1 MAKREGLIYK
11 FFEKWRDRKLNK
23 LAKSMLRSN
32 PELEKALK
40 DLGNEFDKVAKELE
54 KRKK

>member
-23 LAKSMLRSN
+23 LAKSMLRGN

>member
-11 FFEKWRDRKLNK
+11 FFEKWKDRKLNK
-23 LAKSMLRSN
+23 LAKSMLRGN

-40 DLGNEFDKVAKELE
+40 DLGDSFEKLE
-54 KRKK
+54 KEFAKKKK

>member
-11 FFEKWRDRKLNK
+11 FFEKWKDRKLNK
-23 LAKSMLRSN
+23 LAKSMLRGN

-40 DLGNEFDKVAKELE
+40 EELE
-54 KRKK
+54 YIKNLNENQD